1 MRTERAG
8 AVALGPV
15 SWGGRR
21 GAVALAPGYPTGG
34 SQGGHIIFRWR
45 QEGSTFVLGMHAWEL
60 FSEAYAT
67 LRRVAHNLP
76 PPP

>member
-8 AVALGPV
+8 AVALGQV

-34 SQGGHIIFRWR
+34 SQGGHIIFR
-45 QEGSTFVLGMHAWEL
+45 MHAWEL